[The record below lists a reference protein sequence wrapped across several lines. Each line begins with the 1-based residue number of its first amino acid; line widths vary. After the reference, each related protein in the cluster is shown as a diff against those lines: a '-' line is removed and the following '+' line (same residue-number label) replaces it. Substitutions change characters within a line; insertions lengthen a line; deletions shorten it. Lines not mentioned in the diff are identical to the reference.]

1 MVIIGRLI
9 NILGLEKDAL
19 VQWNTQVGNIT
30 TDIKVEIYFTLSTIN
45 ANNFVT
51 WNFHVED
58 SANGMYNMI
67 LGRDTLT

>member
-1 MVIIGRLI
+1 MVIIVRLI

-19 VQWNTQVGNIT
+19 VQWNTQVRNIT
-30 TDIKVEIYFTLSTIN
+30 ANIKVEIYFTLSTLN

-51 WNFHVED
+51 WNCHVDD
-58 SANGMYNMI
+58 SAKGMYNMI